1 MNEINYIII
10 RAEEN
15 EVKVIIKKI
24 NNEESLEILNQ
35 GEVIILKLDEKIF
48 NYKILGKA
56 RIVSKLDQVISG

>member
-24 NNEESLEILNQ
+24 NNEESLEIINQ
-35 GEVIILKLDEKIF
+35 GEVIILKLDEKIS